1 MFEYNEYAGYD
12 GEPVCR
18 ACNGTGDIWAM
29 GRFLRVC
36 NCTIQEEIQDENLN
50 PNFLEDRVDS
60 E

>member
-18 ACNGTGDIWAM
+18 TCNGTGDIWAM
-29 GRFLRVC
+29 GRFVRPC
-36 NCTIQEEIQDENLN
+36 NCVIAEDENPY
-50 PNFLEDRVDS
+50 PNFLEDRVAS